1 MLETHMKSAT
11 ASVLTCRH
19 DVEQSEA
26 RLKKAEQN
34 YEGKFF
40 KDGELTRS
48 GYLKKP
54 QREYRI
60 QDIREKERHD
70 AHLRV
75 LEDDVGSL
83 RTKVE
88 CAMNDLQGPQDPVLS
103 SAADSILKMYQ
114 TQLLTKEQD
123 LSTHQERGRTY
134 RNGLGMCMD
143 EAYKRAV
150 GIEASLK
157 PALESARAHATK
169 CRKALLVAEEHQRQ
183 GSDELS
189 ELSQR
194 ATAVAAVLDSMM
206 ATIEANRQEA
216 LLRRAAR
223 AAART
228 AAIQPDVERQKD
240 LEAEKAPTGNGGG
253 VDAPLEMMEGAFE
266 KEAGEGENDEEKKR
280 DHVPGEWDEILQED
294 EEVDDFSKKED
305 VEEEEEHGQGEE
317 QNEVGAKDDK
327 GGHYHDGDDEVEK
340 PAKKSRLAPD
350 GSIRS

>member
-60 QDIREKERHD
+60 EDIREKERHD

-88 CAMNDLQGPQDPVLS
+88 CAMNDLQGLQDPVLS
-103 SAADSILKMYQ
+103 SAADSVLKMYQ

-123 LSTHQERGRTY
+123 LSTHQERGRY
-134 RNGLGMCMD
+134 
-143 EAYKRAV
+143 
-150 GIEASLK
+150 
-157 PALESARAHATK
+157 P
-169 CRKALLVAEEHQRQ
+169 
-183 GSDELS
+183 
-189 ELSQR
+189 
-194 ATAVAAVLDSMM
+194 
-206 ATIEANRQEA
+206 
-216 LLRRAAR
+216 
-223 AAART
+223 
-228 AAIQPDVERQKD
+228 
-240 LEAEKAPTGNGGG
+240 
-253 VDAPLEMMEGAFE
+253 
-266 KEAGEGENDEEKKR
+266 
-280 DHVPGEWDEILQED
+280 
-294 EEVDDFSKKED
+294 
-305 VEEEEEHGQGEE
+305 
-317 QNEVGAKDDK
+317 
-327 GGHYHDGDDEVEK
+327 
-340 PAKKSRLAPD
+340 
-350 GSIRS
+350 